1 MQIFGPQNCFG
12 GRRGDFVKLT
22 FTMLQWYLKC
32 YKEQIEITSCDLLLF
47 QPRQHNLR
55 DHQRSVQQVRS
66 SASRRLR
73 RLQLQRVGRSQGWAS
88 RYLFIIWWNIK
99 HTCGLLNFW
108 ILFPQILG
116 QTNHLMLQE
125 CLLATTTGSPVS
137 ASLRTAWRCGNYFFT
152 LHFSISLNFASRCAL
167 GPGTHSWRSGTK
179 QEWFDSVQ
187 LNSSFLQNFPLN
199 NLWRPDL
206 KEEPSHNWNGHLYVP
221 PSSMISKKGILG
233 TVLFRFEMTTVSNL
247 ESQYPK
253 TCQIARLWVPFAR
266 LSLLWLRGPQH
277 LLSRILGFEAVIRFA
292 TSDSNKGSESL
303 RALNFQSRECWGPFI
318 LKIDKSSAWKPKSKI
333 ISVVSN

>member
-66 SASRRLR
+66 PASRRLR

-88 RYLFIIWWNIK
+88 RYLFIIWCNIK
-99 HTCGLLNFW
+99 PTCGLLNFW

-221 PSSMISKKGILG
+221 PSSMISKKVFWEL
-233 TVLFRFEMTTVSNL
+233 
-247 ESQYPK
+247 
-253 TCQIARLWVPFAR
+253 
-266 LSLLWLRGPQH
+266 
-277 LLSRILGFEAVIRFA
+277 
-292 TSDSNKGSESL
+292 SDSDLKWRQFQIWRVSILKPAKLQDSESL
-303 RALNFQSRECWGPFI
+303 LPGLVSCGWEDLSTCCQGFWGSKRSFVSQHLIRIRAQNRFELSTFKAESVEVPSSSRLTSHRLGNQSQ
-318 LKIDKSSAWKPKSKI
+318 K
-333 ISVVSN
+333 